1 MNIIVMGP
9 PGAGKG
15 TQARRLSD
23 LLHVPHVASGDLFR
37 DIVSQDTD
45 QAREIQRYMD
55 LGQYVP
61 DEITIGIVL
70 ARLHMP
76 DAREGFILDGFPRTE
91 PQAEALDAKLAAG
104 GRKVDLAL
112 YVTVAKEV
120 LLERIAGRL
129 VCPQCKA
136 IYHEVSN
143 PPARDHICDVCGHV
157 LERRADEAPE
167 VVTTRLDTYKSQT
180 RPLIEYYTRQ
190 GILKEIDGGRPIDVV
205 NAEIDDAVRLRPTV
219 KGTRG
224 AAS

>member
-1 MNIIVMGP
+1 
-9 PGAGKG
+9 
-15 TQARRLSD
+15 
-23 LLHVPHVASGDLFR
+23 
-37 DIVSQDTD
+37 
-45 QAREIQRYMD
+45 MD

-61 DEITIGIVL
+61 DEITIEIVL

-76 DAREGFILDGFPRTE
+76 DARDGFILDGFPRTE
-91 PQAEALDAKLAAG
+91 PQAEALDAKLAVG

-129 VCPQCKA
+129 VCPHCKA

-143 PPARDHICDVCGHV
+143 PPSHDNICDVCGHV

-167 VVTTRLDTYKSQT
+167 VVTTRLDTYKRQT
-180 RPLIEYYTRQ
+180 RPLIEYYAHQ
-190 GILKEIDGGRPIDVV
+190 GILKEIDGGRPIEVV
-205 NAEIDDAVRLRPTV
+205 NAEIDEAVGLRRLM
-219 KGTRG
+219 KGSRG